1 MSRFR
6 KFTILMLM
14 SVAPATFAIAQTPQ
28 PPPSDTEPSS
38 ASTPHQRQAMHDQMM
53 KECMMKEHQKSASMS
68 QDQLK
73 KKCKDQLKMQEQP
86 RD

>member
-1 MSRFR
+1 MSRSR

-28 PPPSDTEPSS
+28 PTPSTTEPSS
-38 ASTPHQRQAMHDQMM
+38 ASSPHQRQTMHDQMM
-53 KECMMKEHQKSASMS
+53 KECVMKERQKNSSMS

-73 KKCKDQLKMQEQP
+73 MKCQNELKMQERQKE
-86 RD
+86 